1 MKRIP
6 RLTHTQIYRFW
17 LYVDK
22 SRGQRS
28 CWLWKG
34 HLQDTGY
41 GVISINSIEL
51 KVHRVAY
58 FLERGGIN
66 DALMVLHKCDVR
78 RCVNPAHLY
87 QGTAKDNAK
96 DMSQRGHVA
105 RMYGETN
112 GKAKLTRQQV
122 KSIKKMFKDKAEGK
136 CDLCQ
141 YEIARYHGVSSATVS
156 YLKNGGRWDDVPLDG
171 GGRGRC

>member
-1 MKRIP
+1 LKRIP
-6 RLTHTQIYRFW
+6 KLTHTQMYRFW

-22 SRGQRS
+22 SGGRRA
-28 CWLWKG
+28 CWKWQG
-34 HLQDTGY
+34 HIQHTGY
-41 GVISINSIEL
+41 GVISINSVEL

-58 FLERGGIN
+58 FLEHGRIK

-87 QGTAKDNAK
+87 QGTAKDNSK
-96 DMSQRGHVA
+96 DMIERGHVA

-122 KSIKKMFKDKAEGK
+122 KSIKQMLKDKADGK
-136 CDLCQ
+136 CDLRQ

-156 YLKNGGRWDDVPLDG
+156 YLKNGGRWGYVALD
-171 GGRGRC
+171 